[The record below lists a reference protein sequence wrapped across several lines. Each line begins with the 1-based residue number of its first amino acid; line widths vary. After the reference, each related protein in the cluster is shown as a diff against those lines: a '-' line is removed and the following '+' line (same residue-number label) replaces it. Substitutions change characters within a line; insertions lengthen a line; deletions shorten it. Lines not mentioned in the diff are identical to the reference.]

1 MSRLR
6 ATSLDLHRIQAI
18 CFDID
23 GTLSDT
29 DDIVVARLARWLQP
43 LAWLRLTAAPERL
56 ARRLVMASETPL
68 NELYEATDRL
78 GLDAALL
85 RLARVL
91 RVFLPARQPAYRLVP
106 GVRAMLAALA
116 PHYRLAV
123 VSARPRPS
131 TLGFL
136 THFGLTPYFQPCIA
150 TAETCEHT
158 KPDPAPL
165 HWAARCL
172 GVPPEACLMVGDT
185 TVDIRAG
192 RAAGA
197 QTVGVLC
204 GFGEE
209 AELRRFGA
217 DLILPTT
224 ADLATVLLPSAAP
237 PPR

>member
-1 MSRLR
+1 MSHFR
-6 ATSLDLHRIQAI
+6 ATPLDLHRIQAI

-29 DDIVVARLARWLQP
+29 DDLVVARLARWLQP
-43 LAWLRLTAAPERL
+43 LAWLHLTRAPRRL

-78 GLDAALL
+78 GLDAPLL
-85 RLARVL
+85 KLARAL
-91 RVFLPARQPAYRLVP
+91 RAILPARHPTYRLVP
-106 GVRAMLAALA
+106 GVEAMLAALA

-136 THFGLTPYFQPCIA
+136 EHFGLTAYFPCIA
-150 TAETCEHT
+150 TAETCERT

-165 HWAARCL
+165 RWAARCL
-172 GVPPEACLMVGDT
+172 GVPPEACMMVGDT

-209 AELRRFGA
+209 AELRQAGA

-224 ADLATVLLPSAAP
+224 ADLAAVLLSPPAP
-237 PPR
+237 PAP

>member
-1 MSRLR
+1 MSRFR
-6 ATSLDLHRIQAI
+6 ATPLDLHRIQAI

-29 DDIVVARLARWLQP
+29 DDILVARLARWLQP
-43 LAWLRLTAAPERL
+43 LAWLPLTPAPERL

-68 NELYEATDRL
+68 NELYAATDRL
-78 GLDAALL
+78 GLDAPLL
-85 RLARVL
+85 KLARAL
-91 RVFLPARQPAYRLVP
+91 RAFLPARQPAYRLVP
-106 GVRAMLAALA
+106 GVREMLAALA

-136 THFGLTPYFQPCIA
+136 EHFGLTPYFQNCIA
-150 TAETCEHT
+150 TAETCERT

-165 HWAARCL
+165 RWAAHCL

-209 AELRRFGA
+209 AELRRAGA
-217 DLILPTT
+217 NLILPTT
-224 ADLATVLLPSAAP
+224 ADLAAALLSPPEAP
-237 PPR
+237 AK

>member
-1 MSRLR
+1 MACRSTTL
-6 ATSLDLHRIQAI
+6 LDTRRIQAI

-29 DDIVVARLARWLQP
+29 DDLLVARLARWLRP
-43 LAWLRLTAAPERL
+43 LAWLLPATTPQRL

-78 GLDAALL
+78 GLDAPLL
-85 RLARVL
+85 RLGRALSVL
-91 RVFLPARQPAYRLVP
+91 FPSHRTPTYRLIP
-106 GVRAMLAALA
+106 GVRAMLESLA
-116 PHYRLAV
+116 SHYRLAV

-136 THFGLTPYFQPCIA
+136 EYFGLTPYFGGCIA
-150 TAETCEHT
+150 TAETCERT

-165 HWAARCL
+165 RWAARCL
-172 GVPPEACLMVGDT
+172 DVPPEACLMVGDT
-185 TVDIRAG
+185 TVDIRTG

-204 GFGEE
+204 GFGE
-209 AELRRFGA
+209 ADELRRAGA
-217 DLILPTT
+217 NLILPST
-224 ADLATVLLPSAAP
+224 ADLAACLVP
-237 PPR
+237 PKR

>member
-6 ATSLDLHRIQAI
+6 ATPLDVHRIRAI

-29 DDIVVARLARWLQP
+29 DDIVVARLARWLRP
-43 LAWLRLTAAPERL
+43 LAWLHLSRAPERL

-78 GLDAALL
+78 GLDAPLLKLSRAL
-85 RLARVL
+85 RA
-91 RVFLPARQPAYRLVP
+91 FLPAREPTYRLVP
-106 GVRAMLAALA
+106 GVREMLASLA
-116 PHYRLAV
+116 PRYRLAV

-136 THFGLTPYFQPCIA
+136 DHFGLRPYFQTCIA
-150 TAETCEHT
+150 TAETCERT

-165 HWAARCL
+165 RWAAQCL

-185 TVDIRAG
+185 TVDMRAG

-209 AELRRFGA
+209 AELRQAGA

-224 ADLATVLLPSAAP
+224 ADLAAVLLPPAEAPAA
-237 PPR
+237 

>member
-1 MSRLR
+1 MLSRSAGGLEK
-6 ATSLDLHRIQAI
+6 SRIEAI

-29 DDIVVARLARWLQP
+29 DDVVVARLARWLRP
-43 LAWLRLTAAPERL
+43 LAWLRPTAAPAAL

-68 NELYEATDRL
+68 NELYEAADRL
-78 GLDAALL
+78 RLDAPLL
-85 RLARVL
+85 RLARAA
-91 RVFLPARQPAYRLVP
+91 RAFLPQRPPIYRLVP

-136 THFGLTPYFQPCIA
+136 EYFGLTPYFGDCIA
-150 TAETCEHT
+150 TAETCERT

-165 HWAARCL
+165 RWAARCL

-185 TVDIRAG
+185 TVDIRTG

-209 AELRRFGA
+209 AELRRAGA
-217 DLILPTT
+217 DLVLPST
-224 ADLATVLLPSAAP
+224 ADLAAHLP
-237 PPR
+237 